1 MFLEEIPIRCTRKT
15 KVGYTIQIT
24 IRLLNFRC
32 HNEWPVTSMRA
43 ITVTLIKRK
52 KKYFESRKPTV
63 TNPSCDKKQQKKKY
77 ILIRIYQKQIKKNL
91 TSTHL
96 SNNSRR
102 IRNFIFV
109 QNKRVIFF
117 FPLSRKKAKW
127 FRNSSKKKRKKNNLI
142 THCVLSRSKK
152 SRFLTSVYAMVHKL
166 RVNHLIKRNFLVN
179 LF

>member
-1 MFLEEIPIRCTRKT
+1 M
-15 KVGYTIQIT
+15 GYTIQIT

-127 FRNSSKKKRKKNNLI
+127 FRNSNKKKRKKNNLI

>member
-1 MFLEEIPIRCTRKT
+1 
-15 KVGYTIQIT
+15 
-24 IRLLNFRC
+24 
-32 HNEWPVTSMRA
+32 MRA

-91 TSTHL
+91 ASTHL

-109 QNKRVIFF
+109 QSKRVIFF
-117 FPLSRKKAKW
+117 FPLSRKKTK
-127 FRNSSKKKRKKNNLI
+127 
-142 THCVLSRSKK
+142 
-152 SRFLTSVYAMVHKL
+152 
-166 RVNHLIKRNFLVN
+166 
-179 LF
+179 